1 MIPPSMFVKYRIAEK
16 TGKSN
21 SYFQEEQA
29 KEEALK
35 EKLYLQLRK
44 RSLRYAYFMFFDV
57 ESYLADQLFIRYN
70 IRVWFDA
77 EYAKE
82 GSPYRAIL
90 CHVRKKDVP
99 EFLAA
104 LEELKKS
111 MLICGYEDYEAY
123 VSAYMDEAERAREEI
138 LNGKNDTAGQA
149 IQGQQA

>member
-16 TGKSN
+16 AAKSN

-29 KEEALK
+29 KEEALR

-57 ESYLADQLFIRYN
+57 ESYLADQLFIRHQV
-70 IRVWFDA
+70 RVWFEE

-99 EFLAA
+99 GFLAA

-111 MLICGYEDYEAY
+111 MLICGYEDYEAS
-123 VSAYMDEAERAREEI
+123 VSAYFDKTERAREEI

>member
-1 MIPPSMFVKYRIAEK
+1 M
-16 TGKSN
+16 
-21 SYFQEEQA
+21 
-29 KEEALK
+29 
-35 EKLYLQLRK
+35 
-44 RSLRYAYFMFFDV
+44 
-57 ESYLADQLFIRYN
+57 ESYIADQLFIRYN

-99 EFLAA
+99 GFLAA